1 MLFERISGNLG
12 RASNGFLEEVI
23 FNLKHERTGTFQEKK
38 TWIRINWAMVMCV
51 GELM

>member
-23 FNLKHERTGTFQEKK
+23 FNLKHERTGTFQEK
-38 TWIRINWAMVMCV
+38 TWIRIIWAMVMCV